1 MMEERRDELR
11 NSSNSNQHST
21 SKKHREK
28 QQHSKRHK
36 NHKIILEVLSDS
48 TMHGLSNVI
57 NSSSVILKAMW
68 FLFLI
73 TSLGCFTK
81 FSVNSVAN
89 FLDHE
94 VTTKI
99 RRVYE
104 SPTIFP
110 TVSICNKNKFT
121 TDFGIET
128 IKKII
133 RSFKSPDLFNQD
145 VLANMSLE
153 SRYRESDN
161 TLVRVENAVSEYSI
175 EDKKKLGHSID
186 DFLIECKFD
195 DIFCNI
201 SKDFNWYFDSN
212 FGNCYKFNTDHDSFG
227 NRVELKKSSQPGKY
241 YLGLKLVLFESMPDI
256 LSRISYGGLGFI
268 VKIENNSYKVG
279 GNSKIELL
287 SGVETNIAVERVY
300 SKQLSFPYSDCFIDD
315 SNLKTYHSELYD
327 LFLNK
332 SMFFNFTRLSENF

>member
-1 MMEERRDELR
+1 MEEALEEAVTLKK
-11 NSSNSNQHST
+11 SSNSNHHSIL
-21 SKKHREK
+21 KRNREK
-28 QQHSKRHK
+28 QHTSNTKS
-36 NHKIILEVLSDS
+36 HKIIREVLSVS
-48 TMHGLSNVI
+48 TMHGLSNVV
-57 NSSSVILKAMW
+57 NSSSVILKIMW
-68 FLFLI
+68 LAFLI
-73 TSLGCFTK
+73 TSIGFFTK
-81 FSVNSVAN
+81 FSLNSVGN
-89 FLDHE
+89 FLAYE

-104 SPTIFP
+104 SPTTFP
-110 TVSICNKNKFT
+110 TISICNKNKFT

-133 RSFKSPDLFNQD
+133 ESFKSPDLFDQD
-145 VLANMSLE
+145 ILTNMSLE
-153 SRYRESDN
+153 NRYRESDN
-161 TLVRVENAVSEYSI
+161 TIVRVENVVTEYSI

-201 SKDFNWYFDSN
+201 SEDFYWYFDAN
-212 FGNCYKFNTDHDSFG
+212 FGNCYKYNWAANEVD
-227 NRVELKKSSQPGKY
+227 LKKSSQPGKY

-256 LSRISYGGLGFI
+256 LERISYGGLGFI
-268 VKIENNSYKVG
+268 IKIENNSYAVG
-279 GNSKIELL
+279 GNSKVELL

-315 SNLKTYHSELYD
+315 SYSKTYHSELYD

-332 SMFFNFTRLSENF
+332 SNENF